1 MFDHDLRRYREA
13 VRLGNYHVSEHAL
26 DEMDEDRLGILD
38 VESAILSGAIV
49 KRQRD
54 RRTGERKSVIEGRA
68 RDGRELAAVVKWTV
82 SGRMALITVYRIR
95 DHD

>member
-1 MFDHDLRRYREA
+1 MFDRDLRRYREA
-13 VRLGNYHVSEHAL
+13 VRLRNYHVLEHAL
-26 DEMDEDRLGILD
+26 DEMEEERLGILD

-49 KRQRD
+49 QRQRD
-54 RRTGERKSVIEGRA
+54 RRTSERKAVIEGRTK
-68 RDGRELAAVVKWTV
+68 DGREVAVVVKRTA